1 MVSGRLTRILG
12 RLFAVVC
19 AVAVMAVSS
28 QGLAAKKKPRRKATP
43 KPPVAAPKEPAAAP
57 APVSQPE
64 PAPAVA
70 PDPAPAAAA
79 AESGP
84 ISIAIIIEGTNA
96 RDLDTSLKKAFADQ
110 VAIAVPSVVRA
121 AVSPTDQ
128 RVIGRPTKQSDLVK
142 VSKRVAKKA
151 GVDAL
156 VYANVGGS
164 ASSGYTAAVLMVHR
178 SGRVLVDGS
187 VPVTRVVK
195 RGGRATLSWQLANVS
210 AMVQPGIDDLKTMPR
225 GGSPGPA
232 KAPASGSGMS
242 LSDALANFE
251 QQRGGSAGSAAPVS
265 AASEDNDKPADTD
278 GGSNEEVVAIVE
290 DDGPREH
297 VFERRFHSPIMLKLG
312 VEGSHRNFAYNQPV
326 TANLRDYSVGMAPL
340 ALIEA
345 EAYPF
350 ANANI
355 AVLKNIGWY
364 ASYARAFGVQSS
376 FRTTTASNDVRVSN
390 AWSTWQ
396 VGLHSRW
403 RLASRLGL
411 GAQLTYGFSNYRFN
425 FADIADARAFEVPDV
440 RYGFLRYGLEVR
452 VPVSFLEVSG
462 GAGYRAILSG
472 GRVTSQYFPN
482 SNAGGVDVYGTITLA
497 LSKAFSLDGTV
508 RYTRYYYDMRPEV
521 GDTYVAGGALD
532 QYLGMSLSLVY
543 LMGGNGQ

>member
-1 MVSGRLTRILG
+1 MVSGRLTRIFGGL
-12 RLFAVVC
+12 LAVLC
-19 AVAVMAVSS
+19 AIAVMVVSS
-28 QGLAAKKKPRRKATP
+28 DGLAAKKKPRKKAKAP
-43 KPPVAAPKEPAAAP
+43 AAASKAPAPVIQPLSDPAPAPVAAPAP
-57 APVSQPE
+57 A
-64 PAPAVA
+64 
-70 PDPAPAAAA
+70 PAPAAPV
-79 AESGP
+79 ETGP
-84 ISIAIIIEGTNA
+84 LSIAIIIEGTNA

-110 VAIAVPSVVRA
+110 VAIAVPSAVRA
-121 AVSPTDQ
+121 AVSPADQ

-225 GGSPGPA
+225 SGTPGPG
-232 KAPASGSGMS
+232 KAPSTGSGMS

-251 QQRGGSAGSAAPVS
+251 SNRGAGGAAPGPVS
-265 AASEDNDKPADTD
+265 SSSEDNDKPEDAE
-278 GGSNEEVVAIVE
+278 GGSGEEIVAVVE
-290 DDGPREH
+290 ESGPREH
-297 VFERRFHSPIMLKLG
+297 VFERRFHSPVMLKIG
-312 VEGSHRNFAYNQPV
+312 IEGQHRNFAYNQPI

-350 ANANI
+350 ANANV

-376 FRTTTASNDVRVSN
+376 FRTVTADSDVKVSND
-390 AWSTWQ
+390 WSTWQ

-403 RLASRLGL
+403 RLARKLGL

-425 FADIADARAFEVPDV
+425 FADLADSRAFEVPEV

-462 GAGYRAILSG
+462 GAGYRSIMSG
-472 GRVTSQYFPN
+472 GRVTSSYFPN
-482 SNAGGVDVYGTITLA
+482 SQAGGVDVYGTLTLA
-497 LSKAFSLDGTV
+497 ISKAFSLDGTV
-508 RYTRYYYDMRPEV
+508 RYTRYFYDMKPEV

-543 LMGGNGQ
+543 LMGGSGQ